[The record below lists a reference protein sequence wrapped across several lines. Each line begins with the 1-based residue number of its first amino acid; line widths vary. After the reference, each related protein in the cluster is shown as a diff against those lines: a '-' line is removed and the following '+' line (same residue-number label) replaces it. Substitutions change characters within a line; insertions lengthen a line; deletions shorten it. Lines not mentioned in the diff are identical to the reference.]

1 VKRLQM
7 YSQVPS
13 ELMGRWIGIN
23 RFFRMSLSA
32 ALAILGGI
40 IWDKLGPQ
48 YAFIIFIVLDLVIRI
63 PLFLSMPETLHSSFK
78 LKTDTIGI

>member
-1 VKRLQM
+1 VKHLQM

-13 ELMGRWIGIN
+13 EQMGRWIGIN

-32 ALAILGGI
+32 APAILGGI

-48 YAFIIFIVLDLVIRI
+48 YVFIIFVILDLVIRI
-63 PLFLSMPETLHSSFK
+63 PLFLSMPETLHSGVK
-78 LKTDTIGI
+78 LNTDTIRI